1 MLTKSR
7 IIERLKRFLY
17 DAAEEKLTYT
27 LLGLQED
34 QAKLV
39 PESEVGFYYK
49 SKSYIRYTNIS
60 PIHRHRVKPLHH
72 TLHAPMDEYLTKV
85 SALHTEWGYVSSYL
99 QCVLNQC
106 TTSGQLYWYLPIGL
120 HGFIQSLGYEA
131 STEEFSDIDIG
142 NNQQGKELL
151 ITRLML
157 NMTGD

>member
-7 IIERLKRFLY
+7 LIERLKRFLY
-17 DAAEEKLTYT
+17 DTLEEKLTNT
-27 LLGLQED
+27 LHGLQED
-34 QAKLV
+34 QSKLV

-49 SKSYIRYTNIS
+49 SRSYIRYANIN

-72 TLHAPMDEYLTKV
+72 TLYSLMDEYLDKV
-85 SALHTEWGYVSSYL
+85 KALHTEWGYVSSYL

-106 TTSGQLYWYLPIGL
+106 TTAGQLYCYLPVGL
-120 HGFIQSLGYEA
+120 QGFIQSLGYEA
-131 STEEFSDIDIG
+131 SIEEFGDIDIG

>member
-7 IIERLKRFLY
+7 LIERLKRFLY
-17 DAAEEKLTYT
+17 DTLEEKLTDI
-27 LLGLQED
+27 LHGLQED

-49 SKSYIRYTNIS
+49 NNSYIRYTNIN
-60 PIHRHRVKPLHH
+60 PVHRRRVKPLHPS
-72 TLHAPMDEYLTKV
+72 LHAPMDEYLTKV

-106 TTSGQLYWYLPIGL
+106 TTSGQLYCYLPIGL

>member
-7 IIERLKRFLY
+7 LIERLKRFLY
-17 DAAEEKLTYT
+17 DTLEEKLIDT
-27 LLGLQED
+27 LHGLQED

-49 SKSYIRYTNIS
+49 NNSYIRYTNIS
-60 PIHRHRVKPLHH
+60 PIHRHKVKP
-72 TLHAPMDEYLTKV
+72 
-85 SALHTEWGYVSSYL
+85 LHTEWGYVSSYL

-106 TTSGQLYWYLPIGL
+106 TTSGQLYCYLPVGL

-131 STEEFSDIDIG
+131 STEEFGDIDIG

>member
-7 IIERLKRFLY
+7 LIERLKRFLY
-17 DAAEEKLTYT
+17 DTLEEKLTDI
-27 LLGLQED
+27 LHGLQED

-60 PIHRHRVKPLHH
+60 PIHRHRVKPLHPS
-72 TLHAPMDEYLTKV
+72 LHAPMDEYLTKV

>member
-49 SKSYIRYTNIS
+49 NNSYIRYTNIN
-60 PIHRHRVKPLHH
+60 PVHRRRVKPLHPS
-72 TLHAPMDEYLTKV
+72 LHAPMDEYLTKV

-106 TTSGQLYWYLPIGL
+106 TTSGQLYCYLPIGL

>member
-1 MLTKSR
+1 MLNKLNLLSSLR
-7 IIERLKRFLY
+7 VYLFDGCEAALVIRLNVIH
-17 DAAEEKLTYT
+17 
-27 LLGLQED
+27 ED

-39 PESEVGFYYK
+39 PNSEVGFTYK
-49 SKSYIRYTNIS
+49 NQKYTRYPNIA
-60 PIHRHRVKPLHH
+60 PIHKHRVKALHNS
-72 TLHAPMDEYLTKV
+72 LYIPMEEYLSKLK
-85 SALHTEWGYVSSYL
+85 AFETEWYLISSYL

-106 TTSGQLYWYLPIGL
+106 VSTGQLYWYLPIGL

-131 STEEFSDIDIG
+131 SIEEFGDIDIG

>member
-49 SKSYIRYTNIS
+49 NNSYIRYTNIS
-60 PIHRHRVKPLHH
+60 PIHRYRVKPLHH

>member
-17 DAAEEKLTYT
+17 DAAEEKLTDI
-27 LLGLQED
+27 LHGLQED

-60 PIHRHRVKPLHH
+60 PIHRHRVKPLHPS
-72 TLHAPMDEYLTKV
+72 LHAPMDEYLTKV

-131 STEEFSDIDIG
+131 STEEFSVIDIG

>member
-7 IIERLKRFLY
+7 LIERLKRFLY
-17 DAAEEKLTYT
+17 DTVEEKLTYT

-49 SKSYIRYTNIS
+49 SKSYIRYANIN
-60 PIHRHRVKPLHH
+60 PIHRHRVKPLHPS
-72 TLHAPMDEYLTKV
+72 LHASMDEYLTKV

-106 TTSGQLYWYLPIGL
+106 TTTGQVYWYLPVGL

-131 STEEFSDIDIG
+131 STEEFGDIDIG

>member
-7 IIERLKRFLY
+7 LIERLKKFLY
-17 DAAEEKLTYT
+17 DTTEEKLIDT
-27 LLGLQED
+27 LHGLQED

-49 SKSYIRYTNIS
+49 SKSYIRYANIN
-60 PIHRHRVKPLHH
+60 PIHRHRVKPLHPS
-72 TLHAPMDEYLTKV
+72 LHAPMDEYLDKV
-85 SALHTEWGYVSSYL
+85 KTLHTEWGYVSSYL

-106 TTSGQLYWYLPIGL
+106 TTAAQLYCYLPVGL

-131 STEEFSDIDIG
+131 YTEEFGDIDIG

>member
-7 IIERLKRFLY
+7 LIERLKRFLY
-17 DAAEEKLTYT
+17 DTLEEKLTNT
-27 LLGLQED
+27 LHGLQED

-49 SKSYIRYTNIS
+49 NNSYIRYANIN

-72 TLHAPMDEYLTKV
+72 ILHPSMDEYLDKV
-85 SALHTEWGYVSSYL
+85 KTLHTEWGYISSYL

-106 TTSGQLYWYLPIGL
+106 TTSGQLYCYLPMGL

-131 STEEFSDIDIG
+131 SIEEFGDMDIG

>member
-1 MLTKSR
+1 ML
-7 IIERLKRFLY
+7 
-17 DAAEEKLTYT
+17 DKLTFLNNLKVYLFDT
-27 LLGLQED
+27 LEAALVIRLGVIYED

-39 PESEVGFYYK
+39 PNSEVGFTYK
-49 SKSYIRYTNIS
+49 SQKYTRYHNM
-60 PIHRHRVKPLHH
+60 PPVHKHRVKALHPS
-72 TLHAPMDEYLTKV
+72 LYAFMEEYLRKLK
-85 SALHTEWGYVSSYL
+85 AFETEWGYISSYL

-106 TTSGQLYWYLPIGL
+106 TTSGQLYCYLPMGL

-131 STEEFSDIDIG
+131 SIEEFGDMDIG

>member
-17 DAAEEKLTYT
+17 DAAEEKLTDI
-27 LLGLQED
+27 LHGLQED

-60 PIHRHRVKPLHH
+60 PIHRHRVKPLHPS
-72 TLHAPMDEYLTKV
+72 LHAPMDEYLTKV

>member
-7 IIERLKRFLY
+7 LIERLKKFLY
-17 DAAEEKLTYT
+17 DTTEEKLIDT
-27 LLGLQED
+27 LHGLQED

-39 PESEVGFYYK
+39 PESEMGFYYK
-49 SKSYIRYTNIS
+49 NNPYLRYSYVS
-60 PIHRHRVKPLHH
+60 PMYRSRVKPLHH
-72 TLHAPMDEYLTKV
+72 TLHSPMNEYLAKV
-85 SALHTEWGYVSSYL
+85 TALHTEWGYISSYL

-106 TTSGQLYWYLPIGL
+106 VSTGQLYGYLPVGL
-120 HGFIQSLGYEA
+120 HGFIQSLGYET
-131 STEEFSDIDIG
+131 STEEFGDIDIG